1 MGGKLNITE
10 NCLDRHLDTRG
21 DKTAILWEGDD
32 PKDTRAITY
41 RQLHEEVCR
50 MANVL
55 KDRGVP
61 REAISI
67 SAYWALGRVEDQ
79 FQAEKREAI
88 GKIDE

>member
-1 MGGKLNITE
+1 MRRLLVTE
-10 NCLDRHLDTRG
+10 
-21 DKTAILWEGDD
+21 
-32 PKDTRAITY
+32 
-41 RQLHEEVCR
+41 RQI
-50 MANVL
+50 
-55 KDRGVP
+55 P